1 MKQRRGLSLP
11 VVRLMLISLYLGAMV
26 VCGVF
31 SSAVKAGHSLSPET
45 GQLLGII
52 LLAVGAADYAFS
64 LFLERHMLKRAR
76 SSADPQSA
84 VPVIGILVGAV
95 GASLASYGLVL
106 SVFGVSGWA
115 LALYALCVL
124 HGIHLAVR
132 WPDYEEAAAGESYQ
146 P

>member
-11 VVRLMLISLYLGAMV
+11 VVRVMLISLYLSALVACPAIG
-26 VCGVF
+26 
-31 SSAVKAGHSLSPET
+31 SAVKAGHPLSPQT
-45 GQLLGII
+45 GQLLGTI
-52 LLAVGAADYAFS
+52 LLVVGAADYAIS

-76 SSADPQSA
+76 SSADLQSA
-84 VPVIGILVGAV
+84 VPVTAILVGAL
-95 GASLASYGLVL
+95 GASLAGYGLVL

-124 HGIHLAVR
+124 HGIHLAIR
-132 WPDYEEAAAGESYQ
+132 WPDYEEAAAGDSYQ